1 MNILVSH
8 KIIGYQGTK
17 LRKNEYICPKIED
30 VFMKYVLYGI
40 LILTIMQYST
50 AQYRKIQLTDAK
62 QVEHLKIE
70 ERWNTRC
77 KYDEGFI
84 YNKDYMIYQ
93 ACDAAVTFRPDRETF
108 QIKDRDC
115 GFAVDKNG
123 VYYQGQFIKVDT
135 TRFKILAS
143 REIKKINGYVYG
155 IDSYYWRTNGGVF
168 FGTERLSVSDPQTF
182 EALTYCYFRDKNH
195 VYYYDQIIKGVDP
208 NLVNKQFT
216 NEEFLNDGKKV
227 YYKGKCLYYKG
238 EVVEQVTSKI
248 FKTSKYVLGCNDRED
263 EQTHSIL
270 VELHSEPFD
279 IPTLRTLSDSY
290 LIDKNH
296 LYYIPPSC
304 SVPDEGFRVP
314 ASKEE
319 LSSIRVF
326 TEFVVIGS
334 TVYHR
339 REPEKRYDAATFG
352 VIPEHDY
359 YQYDKNGIYIW
370 DYKLPFRYTK
380 CPKYGKNLFYID
392 EKNLFI
398 YEDQAYY
405 RAYEDSLYAKNLTSK
420 QIEILKQGKTL
431 LKDLLSPHKE
441 LLQKEQEYD
450 YNLYK
455 VGGYIYIGE
464 NVQKDIDAATFEYL
478 TGYFYKDKNR
488 IYYYDRSSEKE
499 AHFLIVEGYD
509 VATLKGDSNGF
520 MMDKDYY
527 YYGTTRLFKNK
538 NVEVLARYTGY
549 RMGCS
554 QDRTPTTDYYLFKN
568 AEGYWLAELGN
579 ENIIC
584 FLGKKLKMRNLVN

>member
-1 MNILVSH
+1 
-8 KIIGYQGTK
+8 
-17 LRKNEYICPKIED
+17 
-30 VFMKYVLYGI
+30 MKYILYGI
-40 LILTIMQYST
+40 LVLTIMQYSR

-62 QVEHLKIE
+62 QVEHLKME

-93 ACDAAVTFRPDRETF
+93 ACDTAFTFHPDRETF
-108 QIKDRDC
+108 QIKYRGY

-135 TRFKILAS
+135 TGFKILAS
-143 REIKKINGYVYG
+143 REIKEIEGYVYG

-168 FGTERLSVSDPQTF
+168 FGTKRLSVSDPQTF

-208 NLVNKQFT
+208 NLVNEELCGDELL
-216 NEEFLNDGKKV
+216 NEGKKV
-227 YYKGKCLYYKG
+227 YYKGKRLYYKG
-238 EVVEQVTSKI
+238 EAVEQVSSMI
-248 FKTSKYVLGCNDRED
+248 FKTSKYVLGYNGWED

-296 LYYIPPSC
+296 LYYIPLSYP
-304 SVPDEGFRVP
+304 VRDEGFRVP
-314 ASKEE
+314 VSKEE

-326 TEFVVIGS
+326 TKFVVVGS
-334 TVYHR
+334 TVYYER
-339 REPEKRYDAATFG
+339 KPEKRYDAATFE
-352 VIPEHDY
+352 VIPAHQY
-359 YQYDKNGIYIW
+359 YQYDKRGIYNW

-380 CPKYGKNLFYID
+380 RPEYGKNLFYID
-392 EKNLFI
+392 KKRLFI

-405 RAYEDSLYAKNLTSK
+405 RDYEDSLYAKNLTSK
-420 QIEILKQGKTL
+420 QIEILKQGKTS

-455 VGGYIYIGE
+455 ADGHIYIGE
-464 NVQKDIDAATFEYL
+464 KLQKGVDAATFEYL
-478 TGYFYKDKNR
+478 TDYFYKDKNR
-488 IYYYDRSSEKE
+488 IYYYDRWSEKE

-554 QDRTPTTDYYLFKN
+554 LDRTPTTDYYLFKN
-568 AEGYWLAELGN
+568 DQGYWLAELGN
-579 ENIIC
+579 KDVIC
-584 FLGKKLKMRNLVN
+584 FLGTELKKSQWVD

>member
-1 MNILVSH
+1 
-8 KIIGYQGTK
+8 
-17 LRKNEYICPKIED
+17 
-30 VFMKYVLYGI
+30 MKYILYGI
-40 LILTIMQYST
+40 LVLTIMQYSR

-62 QVEHLKIE
+62 QVEYLKME
-70 ERWNTRC
+70 KRWNTRC

-93 ACDAAVTFRPDRETF
+93 ACNTAVTFRPDRETF
-108 QIKDRDC
+108 QIKYRGY

-135 TRFKILAS
+135 TGFKILAS
-143 REIKKINGYVYG
+143 REIKEIKGYVHG

-168 FGTERLSVSDPQTF
+168 FGTKRLSVSDPQTF

-208 NLVNKQFT
+208 NLI
-216 NEEFLNDGKKV
+216 NEELCGDELLNEGKKV
-227 YYKGKCLYYKG
+227 YYKGKRLYYKG
-238 EVVEQVTSKI
+238 EAVEQVSSMI
-248 FKTSKYVLGCNDRED
+248 FKTSKYVLGYNGQED
-263 EQTHSIL
+263 EQTHFIL

-296 LYYIPPSC
+296 LYYIPPSYP
-304 SVPDEGFRVP
+304 VRDEGFRVP
-314 ASKEE
+314 VSKEE

-326 TEFVVIGS
+326 TKFVVVGS
-334 TVYHR
+334 TVYYE
-339 REPEKRYDAATFG
+339 REPEKRYDAATFE
-352 VIPEHDY
+352 VIPEYQY
-359 YQYDKNGIYIW
+359 YQYDKKGIYNW

-380 CPKYGKNLFYID
+380 RPEYGKNLFYID
-392 EKNLFI
+392 KKRLFI
-398 YEDQAYY
+398 YENQAYY
-405 RAYEDSLYAKNLTSK
+405 YNYDNSIYAKNLTSQ
-420 QIEILKQGKTL
+420 QIEILKQGKTS

-455 VGGYIYIGE
+455 ADGHIYIGE
-464 NVQKDIDAATFEYL
+464 KLQKGVDATTFEYL

-488 IYYYDRSSEKE
+488 IYYYDRWSEKE
-499 AHFLIVEGYD
+499 AHFLMVEGYD

-538 NVEVLARYTGY
+538 NVELLAVYTGY

-554 QDRTPTTDYYLFKN
+554 LDRTPTTDYYLFKN
-568 AEGYWLAELGN
+568 DQGYWLAELGN
-579 ENIIC
+579 KDVIC
-584 FLGKKLKMRNLVN
+584 FLGTELKMNELEN

>member
-1 MNILVSH
+1 
-8 KIIGYQGTK
+8 
-17 LRKNEYICPKIED
+17 
-30 VFMKYVLYGI
+30 MKYILYGI
-40 LILTIMQYST
+40 LVLTIMQYSR

-62 QVEHLKIE
+62 QVEHLKME
-70 ERWNTRC
+70 KRWNTRC

-93 ACDAAVTFRPDRETF
+93 ACNTAVTFRPDRETF
-108 QIKDRDC
+108 QIKKWNY

-135 TRFKILAS
+135 TGFKILAS
-143 REIKKINGYVYG
+143 REIKEIEGYVHG

-168 FGTERLSVSDPQTF
+168 FGTKRLSVSDPQTF

-208 NLVNKQFT
+208 NLVNEELCGDELL
-216 NEEFLNDGKKV
+216 NEGKKV
-227 YYKGKCLYYKG
+227 YYKGKRLYYKG
-238 EVVEQVTSKI
+238 EAVEQVSSMI
-248 FKTSKYVLGCNDRED
+248 FKTSKYVLGYNGWED

-279 IPTLRTLSDSY
+279 ISTLRTLSDSY

-296 LYYIPPSC
+296 LYYIPPSYP
-304 SVPDEGFRVP
+304 VRDEGFRVP
-314 ASKEE
+314 VSKEE

-326 TEFVVIGS
+326 TKFVVVGS
-334 TVYHR
+334 TVYYE
-339 REPEKRYDAATFG
+339 REPEKRYDAATFE
-352 VIPEHDY
+352 VIPAHQY
-359 YQYDKNGIYIW
+359 YQYDKKGIYNW

-380 CPKYGKNLFYID
+380 RPEHGKNLFFID
-392 EKNLFI
+392 EKDLFI
-398 YEDQAYY
+398 YENQAYY
-405 RAYEDSLYAKNLTSK
+405 RDYEDSLYAKNLTSQ
-420 QIEILKQGKTL
+420 QIEILKQGKTS

-455 VGGYIYIGE
+455 ADGHIYIGE
-464 NVQKDIDAATFEYL
+464 KLQKGVDATTFEYL

-488 IYYYDRSSEKE
+488 IYYYDRWSEKG
-499 AHFLIVEGYD
+499 AHFLMVEGYD

-554 QDRTPTTDYYLFKN
+554 LDRTPTTDYYLFKN
-568 AEGYWLAELGN
+568 DQGYWLAELGD
-579 ENIIC
+579 ENVIR
-584 FLGKKLKMRNLVN
+584 FLGTELKKSQWVD

>member
-17 LRKNEYICPKIED
+17 LRKNEYICRKVED

-40 LILTIMQYST
+40 LVLTIMQHST

-62 QVEHLKIE
+62 PVEHLKLE
-70 ERWNTRC
+70 SLWARC
-77 KYDEGFI
+77 KYNEGFI

-93 ACDAAVTFRPDRETF
+93 ACYTAVTFYPDRKTF
-108 QIKDRDC
+108 QIKDKDY

-123 VYYQGQFIKVDT
+123 VYYQGQFVKVDT
-135 TRFKILAS
+135 TGFEVLARRKVKEKI
-143 REIKKINGYVYG
+143 GYED

-182 EALTYCYFRDKNH
+182 EALTYCYFSDKNH
-195 VYYYDQIIKGVDP
+195 VYYYDQIIEGVDP
-208 NLVNKQFT
+208 NLVNEELSRGELL
-216 NEEFLNDGKKV
+216 NEGKNV
-227 YYKGKCLYYKG
+227 YYKGKRLYHKG
-238 EVVEQVTSKI
+238 EAVEQVSSMI
-248 FKTSKYVLGCNDRED
+248 FKTSKYVFGYNGWED

-296 LYYIPPSC
+296 LYYIPPSYP
-304 SVPDEGFRVP
+304 VRDEGFRVP
-314 ASKEE
+314 VSTEE
-319 LSSIRVF
+319 LSSIRAF
-326 TEFVVIGS
+326 TEFVVVGS
-334 TVYHR
+334 TVYHKR
-339 REPEKRYDAATFG
+339 KPEKRYDAATFG
-352 VIPEHDY
+352 IIPEHHY
-359 YQYDKNGIYIW
+359 YQYDKRGIYNW
-370 DYKLPFRYTK
+370 DKKLPFRYTK
-380 CPKYGKNLFYID
+380 RPEYGKNLFFID
-392 EKNLFI
+392 EKDLFI
-398 YEDQAYY
+398 YENQAYY
-405 RAYEDSLYAKNLTSK
+405 YNYDNSIYAKNLTSQ
-420 QIEILKQGKTL
+420 QIEILKQGRTS
-431 LKDLLSPHKE
+431 LKDLLPPHKE
-441 LLQKEQEYD
+441 PPQKKEKYD

-455 VGGYIYIGE
+455 VDGHIYIGE
-464 NVQKDIDAATFEYL
+464 KLQKDVDAATFEYL
-478 TGYFYKDKNR
+478 TDYFYKDKNHV
-488 IYYYDRSSEKE
+488 YYYDRWRGKE
-499 AHFLIVEGYD
+499 AHFLMVEGYD

-554 QDRTPTTDYYLFKN
+554 QDRTPTTDYCLFKN
-568 AEGYWLAELGN
+568 AEGYWLFEFGN

-584 FLGKKLKMRNLVN
+584 FLGKKLKMRKLVN

>member
-1 MNILVSH
+1 
-8 KIIGYQGTK
+8 
-17 LRKNEYICPKIED
+17 
-30 VFMKYVLYGI
+30 MKYVLYGI
-40 LILTIMQYST
+40 LVLTIMQYSR

-62 QVEHLKIE
+62 QVEHLKME
-70 ERWNTRC
+70 KRWNTRC

-93 ACDAAVTFRPDRETF
+93 ACNTAVTFRPDRETF
-108 QIKDRDC
+108 QIKKWNY

-135 TRFKILAS
+135 TGFKILAS
-143 REIKKINGYVYG
+143 REIKEIEGYVHG

-168 FGTERLSVSDPQTF
+168 FGTKRLSVSDPQTF

-208 NLVNKQFT
+208 NLVNEELCGDELL
-216 NEEFLNDGKKV
+216 NEGKKV
-227 YYKGKCLYYKG
+227 YYKGKRLYYKG
-238 EVVEQVTSKI
+238 EAVEQVSSMI
-248 FKTSKYVLGCNDRED
+248 FKTSKYVLGYNGWED

-296 LYYIPPSC
+296 LYYIPPSYP
-304 SVPDEGFRVP
+304 VRDEGFRVP
-314 ASKEE
+314 VSKEE

-326 TEFVVIGS
+326 TKFVVVGS
-334 TVYHR
+334 TVYYER
-339 REPEKRYDAATFG
+339 KPEKRYDAATFE
-352 VIPEHDY
+352 VIPAHQY
-359 YQYDKNGIYIW
+359 YQYDKKGIYNW

-380 CPKYGKNLFYID
+380 RPEYGKNLFFID
-392 EKNLFI
+392 EKDLFI
-398 YEDQAYY
+398 YENQAYY
-405 RAYEDSLYAKNLTSK
+405 RDYEDSLYAKNLTSQ
-420 QIEILKQGKTL
+420 QIEILKQGKTS

-455 VGGYIYIGE
+455 ADGHIYIGE
-464 NVQKDIDAATFEYL
+464 KLQKGVDATTFEYI

-488 IYYYDRSSEKE
+488 IYYYNRWSEKG

-509 VATLKGDSNGF
+509 IATLRGDPNGF

-527 YYGTTRLFKNK
+527 YYGTTRLFENK
-538 NVEVLARYTGY
+538 NVELLAVYTGY

-554 QDRTPTTDYYLFKN
+554 LDRTPTTDYYLFKN

-579 ENIIC
+579 KDVIC
-584 FLGKKLKMRNLVN
+584 FLGTELKMNELEN

>member
-1 MNILVSH
+1 
-8 KIIGYQGTK
+8 
-17 LRKNEYICPKIED
+17 
-30 VFMKYVLYGI
+30 MKYVLYGI
-40 LILTIMQYST
+40 LVLTIMQHSS

-62 QVEHLKIE
+62 QVEHLKME
-70 ERWNTRC
+70 KRWNTRC

-93 ACDAAVTFRPDRETF
+93 TCDTAVTFYPDRKTF
-108 QIKDRDC
+108 QIKKWNY

-135 TRFKILAS
+135 TGFKILAS
-143 REIKKINGYVYG
+143 REIKEIEGYVHG

-168 FGTERLSVSDPQTF
+168 FGTKRLSVSDPQTF

-195 VYYYDQIIKGVDP
+195 VYYYDQIIEGVTP
-208 NLVNKQFT
+208 NLVNEELSRGELL
-216 NEEFLNDGKKV
+216 NEGKNV
-227 YYKGKCLYYKG
+227 YYKGKRLYHKG
-238 EVVEQVTSKI
+238 EAVEQVSSMI
-248 FKTSKYVLGCNDRED
+248 FKTSKYVLGYNGWED

-296 LYYIPPSC
+296 LYYIPPSYP
-304 SVPDEGFRVP
+304 VRDEGFRVP
-314 ASKEE
+314 VSKKE

-326 TEFVVIGS
+326 TEFVVVGS
-334 TVYHR
+334 TVYYER
-339 REPEKRYDAATFG
+339 KPEKRYDAATFG
-352 VIPEHDY
+352 VFPEHQY
-359 YQYDKNGIYIW
+359 YQYDKKGIYNW
-370 DYKLPFRYTK
+370 DKKLPFRYK
-380 CPKYGKNLFYID
+380 KRPEYGKNLFYID
-392 EKNLFI
+392 EKHLFI
-398 YEDQAYY
+398 YENQAYY
-405 RAYEDSLYAKNLTSK
+405 RDYEDSLYAKNLTSQ
-420 QIEILKQGKTL
+420 QIEILKQGKTS

-455 VGGYIYIGE
+455 ADGHIYIGE
-464 NVQKDIDAATFEYL
+464 TQQKDIDAATFEYI
-478 TGYFYKDKNR
+478 TDYFYKDKNHV
-488 IYYYDRSSEKE
+488 YYYDRWRGKE
-499 AHFLIVEGYD
+499 AHFLMVEGYD

-538 NVEVLARYTGY
+538 NVEVLACYTGY

-568 AEGYWLAELGN
+568 TEGYWLAELGD
-579 ENIIC
+579 ENVIR
-584 FLGKKLKMRNLVN
+584 FLGTELKMSELKND